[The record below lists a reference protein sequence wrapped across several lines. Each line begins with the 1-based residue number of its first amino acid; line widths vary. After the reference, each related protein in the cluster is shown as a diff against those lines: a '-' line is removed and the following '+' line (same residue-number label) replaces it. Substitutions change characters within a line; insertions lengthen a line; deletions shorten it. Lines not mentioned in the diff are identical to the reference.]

1 MAASN
6 RKDSM
11 ISTTYI
17 LDGVTSDDEVL
28 DLRLKVSSYDAKVG
42 GVSFERQEGGRAL
55 MIIKH
60 KDDVVLDTDNIR
72 ALVASAGDFT
82 LDGPVENK
90 A

>member
-1 MAASN
+1 
-6 RKDSM
+6 M
-11 ISTTYI
+11 I
-17 LDGVTSDDEVL
+17 V
-28 DLRLKVSSYDAKVG
+28 
-42 GVSFERQEGGRAL
+42 
-55 MIIKH
+55 KH